1 MAKSISDDEW
11 EPSEA
16 LLGTWYVKELMQE
29 NKRLKQLAHDLQKEI
44 ESMMLES
51 RETHELEEK

>member
-1 MAKSISDDEW
+1 MAKSIANGD

-29 NKRLKQLAHDLQKEI
+29 NKILKKLVNDLQLEI
-44 ESMMLES
+44 EKAVLLS
-51 RETHELEEK
+51 REIHELEEK